1 MICRFRK
8 RDVRTRA
15 FSLVEVS
22 VAVAILALISSS
34 VVLVISRCVASGMN
48 STLRMQAFEI
58 ARENMEKLLASE
70 LLEET
75 ADFGESELYP
85 GIEWETSVETFY
97 EPITARMWVKGICL
111 TRYRDSED
119 QEQTVELTH
128 WLTDVTEDQLAK
140 MTGEADGEEQWTQQL
155 IETVEDAALYAGVDV
170 ETIEQWID
178 NGMLIT
184 DEGSFVKGNL
194 DIYAAANGDPSPEE
208 QQRQVSS
215 MADMAA
221 QQGKL
226 DDIRSRGQELG
237 PGEVDPKT
245 GLTYEELEQMDFSEI
260 YELMKNRERQ
270 E

>member
-8 RDVRTRA
+8 RDVHTRA

-75 ADFGESELYP
+75 ADFGESEMYP

-97 EPITARMWVKGICL
+97 EPVTARMWVQGVCL
-111 TRYRDSED
+111 ARYRDAED

-128 WLTDVTEDQLAK
+128 WLTDVTEDQLDK
-140 MTGEADGEEQWTQQL
+140 MTSEQDGEEQWTEQL

-184 DEGSFVKGNL
+184 DDGSFVKGNL
-194 DIYAAANGDPSPEE
+194 DIYVAGNGDPSPEDK
-208 QQRQVSS
+208 QQQVSS
-215 MADMAA
+215 KADLAE

-226 DDIRSRGQELG
+226 DDIKARGQQQG
-237 PGEVDPKT
+237 AGAVDPKT

-260 YELMKNRERQ
+260 YELMKSRER
-270 E
+270 